1 MKSLENILEQ
11 AVTQGNKA
19 KNEPWKKILII
30 VEGTYSMEGS
40 IVNLPHVIQLKKK
53 YKVGSKFFF
62 YLLLS
67 PEGWTERIRS
77 KSTALFCQAYLYVD
91 EAHSIGALGPNGRGV
106 ADYYNVDTKEID
118 ILMGTFTKSFAAF
131 GGYIAANK
139 VY

>member
-1 MKSLENILEQ
+1 
-11 AVTQGNKA
+11 
-19 KNEPWKKILII
+19 
-30 VEGTYSMEGS
+30 
-40 IVNLPHVIQLKKK
+40 
-53 YKVGSKFFF
+53 
-62 YLLLS
+62 
-67 PEGWTERIRS
+67 
-77 KSTALFCQAYLYVD
+77 LFCQAYLYVD

>member
-67 PEGWTERIRS
+67 PEG
-77 KSTALFCQAYLYVD
+77 
-91 EAHSIGALGPNGRGV
+91 
-106 ADYYNVDTKEID
+106 
-118 ILMGTFTKSFAAF
+118 
-131 GGYIAANK
+131 
-139 VY
+139 